1 MQDHQKNVGATK
13 KTQCR
18 TWLLSLPSPAFAFVA
33 PTLFFVGPSYEIQH
47 LILLYRGLEIIIY
60 SPKVS
65 KKTGNLPP

>member
-18 TWLLSLPSPAFAFVA
+18 TWLLSLLSPTFAFVA
-33 PTLFFVGPSYEIQH
+33 PTLFFVGPAYEIH
-47 LILLYRGLEIIIY
+47 HSILLYRGLEIIMY
-60 SPKVS
+60 FPRVS